1 MLLGVTFYLQNNF
14 SGLLA
19 KALWVLPPHN
29 PNCAIACNSKQKQSK
44 PYSTLTLV
52 LVNVLVSQNHGVQKK
67 CFTTELS
74 PCITQFLFRTST
86 MPGIFQGSDIVTI
99 NLPFC
104 SAHHENSFSLH
115 SVVAKYAFSLY

>member
-52 LVNVLVSQNHGVQKK
+52 LVNVPLSQNHGVQRNLISQQNCPHASRNF
-67 CFTTELS
+67 CFEQAL
-74 PCITQFLFRTST
+74 CL
-86 MPGIFQGSDIVTI
+86 
-99 NLPFC
+99 
-104 SAHHENSFSLH
+104 
-115 SVVAKYAFSLY
+115 AFFKGQIL